1 MLKTVAALI
10 AGAGLAM
17 TVACSNTDAGITT
30 AVKSRMAADDTVKAY
45 QINVT
50 TNSGVVTLEGTVENA
65 AAKEQAVTIT
75 RQTDGVRDVVDQ
87 ITINAATAGVNDLD
101 NDLRAGADRGIDATQ
116 EAAGN
121 AADAAGNAA
130 DRAGDAAGRAADATG
145 DAARNAANR
154 TGEIAK
160 DAGGVIAD
168 AAITTAVKSK
178 MLADPM
184 VKGLKIDVDTR
195 DGVVTLNGSVASGA
209 ERDRATTLARD
220 TNGAKRVVSNLKV
233 GG

>member
-1 MLKTVAALI
+1 MFKTIAALV
-10 AGAGLAM
+10 ASAGLVM

-30 AVKSRMAADDTVKAY
+30 AVKSKMAADDTVKAY

-50 TNSGVVTLEGTVENA
+50 TNNGVVTLEGTVENS
-65 AAKEQAVTIT
+65 AAKEHAVMIT

-87 ITINAATAGVNDLD
+87 LTVNAATAGLNDAD
-101 NDLRAGADRGIDATQ
+101 DDLKDQADR
-116 EAAGN
+116 

-130 DRAGDAAGRAADATG
+130 DRAGDAVGNAADATG

-184 VKGLKIDVDTR
+184 VKALRIDVDTNN
-195 DGVVTLNGSVASGA
+195 GVVTLSGNVGSAA
-209 ERDRATTLARD
+209 ERDRATALARD
-220 TNGAKRVVSNLKV
+220 TNGARRVVSNLKV